1 MPLLRKNP
9 FQRAKPPRDLRPEE
23 EVFFCEATKEIF
35 RDYEEFFQ
43 RTILCNSLVWS
54 CAITGKA
61 NLTYEEAVESERKA
75 KKRLGTLPKPLKR
88 GLLWLAHRT
97 SRGRLAEV
105 VDDVYVFAS
114 ARYFKGEV
122 VEAVI
127 QEQWCDCKVVGI
139 IPPTEAE
146 IENDRI
152 EEEEERQK
160 DLAAGKTP
168 APKPRKSFSPP
179 EYLFKYE
186 LEEIEPDDPEVNQM
200 FVVEADD
207 VRREKGFYTR
217 EKNLLFL
224 KNVVHLGKTGNFQLK
239 REIVEKYHVEGIK
252 FSDIFNGPPPKFDES
267 KRLKGPGA
275 VHHSSKSKKEPKSDK
290 KPKKPTKMGKNQGTL
305 DSWVKGDKSQ
315 SAPNSTH
322 KVKKQ
327 SSAELEAEMKKI
339 REQNARFKEEMKLRA
354 EEARKRKIED
364 KAKEKERKKEEQK
377 LLKELMNEWK
387 KRRDDLECDD
397 LKELPRP
404 TAIHCKIPNPL
415 FGEFLTLL
423 EFIHCF
429 HGLLETHDSFP
440 NGVTFDILEQAL
452 TDKETLGGSLFDVL
466 SFLLGAVFDLQD
478 EEDNEVR
485 LDKITVNP
493 DQIDKNVLGK
503 DEDVANHIRLATAA
517 AKWPFKTQGGQ
528 KLRELHLDQ
537 YTITEILR
545 LHLQSGGA
553 FRSEKLIMWL
563 YQQRGGYRLSDDP
576 ALQLKMDDPQILE
589 ALTRRTVFELSCQD
603 KLKILTV
610 LMQQI
615 LTYATVR
622 DEIDEKLNEYHEAK
636 SELREH
642 KIAENKR
649 QRILEESEKQ
659 RKKEEKGKKKD
670 TDSKAQENALPNG
683 KEEHPPTENNIPLT
697 ERQRLALQTQKEKE
711 EKDRIRKE
719 EIKRSEA
726 WEREEEL
733 KGQVFELQF
742 NAGMNLLGRD
752 RAYRRYWMFGCVPGV
767 FVEHDDDTVGPCMGL
782 PTPYS
787 EMAGPMDEETA
798 IKRVQEIL
806 DAKDKTEEKSSS
818 DKENDQDEKTKTYS
832 KKQAAAPLKQKVLS
846 TNNGSVDV
854 TSSPS
859 STSTNPTTTPDVKPD
874 LKSLVQPHEM
884 LPWGACLA
892 SDESCPVHSSI
903 LPRTHW
909 AFFKT
914 TEEIDNLIDNLNDR
928 GIRESGL
935 KEKLVRERERIAK
948 SLKKFNMTTKFC
960 KGEGELESKKHI
972 PQVLSNGTK
981 EEKGTPKSATC
992 CVELTLRDQI
1002 LELEEKIFFG
1012 TLGTLKIRDRSAWQQ
1027 AISEGGFDKQC
1038 DTLKWG
1044 GMSSLL
1050 ETPADSRLQSGAMS
1064 KDSTR
1069 PGTPNGIH
1077 TSEDENRRDSGNS
1090 FADKELGRKVTGLAS
1105 AILQVGQMVDRKYIK
1120 PPLGEDEKE
1129 KKKRLKE
1136 EEKRNREREAA
1147 EDVTEELPLD
1157 SHKDHILTPFE
1168 EWESS
1173 LMASKSFA
1181 QLFIHMT
1188 TLENSIVWSKS
1199 LLNAKCRLCRRKN
1212 DPENMLLCDGCDRGH
1227 HMYCLKPKLK
1237 SIPEGD
1243 WFCHECKP
1251 KERIRTPK
1259 KKSRRVFIEDEEEN
1273 VEDSQEEDENEETA
1287 EAGEEEEEEA
1297 MATEHVDEEDGEL
1310 QDESNEDQ
1318 GDETMEV
1325 DEVDSETEDPEHD
1338 SAEGEDLEEDDED
1351 SRPRK
1356 RRGKASP
1363 VQVKPKKEKKNSKTP
1378 SISQLLGKRRSAAE
1392 ASEKIALATQAETNS
1407 GNSSG
1412 SEEIGARSSSTRSR
1426 RSANKRSMEATLLEQ
1441 QHLESLNSQQSAR
1454 SKRRRAVDD
1463 AVESMFNPT
1472 VLEDLLN
1479 AMMKHKDGWPFDRP
1493 ITKADAPDY
1502 HKIIKKPMDLGT
1514 IRSSIN
1520 RMKYTCN
1527 QEVVEDIRQV
1537 FENCWTYNRDDAEE
1551 YQCGV
1556 RLEKFFNKE
1565 AKKLGL
1571 LYESEDNDDDVP
1583 LKPAKKKSRRTY

>member
-1 MPLLRKNP
+1 MTSQTMPLLRKNP
-9 FQRAKPPRDLRPEE
+9 FQRVKPPRDLRPEE

-127 QEQWCDCKVVGI
+127 QEQWCDCKVVGV

-146 IENDRI
+146 IQADKI

-168 APKPRKSFSPP
+168 APKPRKAFSPP

-186 LEEIEPDDPEVNQM
+186 LEEIEPDDPEINQVGESLFLVLIGRGDTNGFCLFLEM
-200 FVVEADD
+200 FIVEADD

-224 KNVVHLGKTGNFQLK
+224 KNVVHLGKSGNFQLK
-239 REIVEKYHVEGIK
+239 REVVEKYHVDDIK

-275 VHHSSKSKKEPKSDK
+275 VHHSVKSKKEPKPDK
-290 KPKKPTKMGKNQGTL
+290 KTKKPVKMAKSQATL

-327 SSAELEAEMKKI
+327 NPAELAAEMKKI

-415 FGEFLTLL
+415 FGDFLTLL

-429 HGLLETHDSFP
+429 HGVLETHDSFP

-452 TDKETLGGSLFDVL
+452 TDNETLGGSLFDVL

-503 DEDVANHIRLATAA
+503 DEDVANHIKLATAA

-528 KLRELHLDQ
+528 KLRDLHLDQ

-553 FRSEKLIMWL
+553 FRSEKLVMWL

-589 ALTRRTVFELSCQD
+589 ALTKRTVFELSCQD

-649 QRILEESEKQ
+649 QKILEESEKQ
-659 RKKEEKGKKKD
+659 RKKEEKGKKKE
-670 TDSKAQENALPNG
+670 TDLKAQENVVPNG
-683 KEEHPPTENNIPLT
+683 KEEHPPVENNIPLT

-711 EKDRIRKE
+711 EKERIRKE

-726 WEREEEL
+726 WEKEEEL
-733 KGQVFELQF
+733 KGQVFDLQF
-742 NAGMNLLGRD
+742 KAGMNLLGRD

-767 FVEHDDDTVGPCMGL
+767 FVEHDDDTVGPCMSV

-787 EMAGPMDEETA
+787 EIAGPMDEETA
-798 IKRVQEIL
+798 IKKVQEIM
-806 DAKDKTEEKSSS
+806 DAKEKTEEKSSS
-818 DKENDQDEKTKTYS
+818 DKENDQDEKTKSYS
-832 KKQAAAPLKQKVLS
+832 KKQAATPLKQKVLS
-846 TNNGSVDV
+846 TNNGSLDV
-854 TSSPS
+854 TSSQS
-859 STSTNPTTTPDVKPD
+859 STSNNSTTITTAPDVKPD
-874 LKSLVQPHEM
+874 LKSLIQPHEM

-914 TEEIDNLIDNLNDR
+914 TEEVDNLIDNLNER

-960 KGEGELESKKHI
+960 KGDGETESKKHI
-972 PQVLSNGTK
+972 PQVLTNGTK
-981 EEKGTPKSATC
+981 EAEETPKSVTC

-1012 TLGTLKIRDRSAWQQ
+1012 TLGTLKIRDRTAWQQ

-1044 GMSSLL
+1044 GMSSS
-1050 ETPADSRLQSGAMS
+1050 ETPAESRLQSGAMS
-1064 KDSTR
+1064 KESTR

-1077 TSEDENRRDSGNS
+1077 PSEPENRRDSGNS
-1090 FADKELGRKVTGLAS
+1090 FADKELSRKVTGLAS

-1129 KKKRLKE
+1129 KKKRLRE
-1136 EEKRNREREAA
+1136 EEKRNRVRTDKLESA
-1147 EDVTEELPLD
+1147 E
-1157 SHKDHILTPFE
+1157 SRGHIL
-1168 EWESS
+1168 
-1173 LMASKSFA
+1173 
-1181 QLFIHMT
+1181 
-1188 TLENSIVWSKS
+1188 
-1199 LLNAKCRLCRRKN
+1199 
-1212 DPENMLLCDGCDRGH
+1212 
-1227 HMYCLKPKLK
+1227 
-1237 SIPEGD
+1237 
-1243 WFCHECKP
+1243 
-1251 KERIRTPK
+1251 
-1259 KKSRRVFIEDEEEN
+1259 
-1273 VEDSQEEDENEETA
+1273 
-1287 EAGEEEEEEA
+1287 
-1297 MATEHVDEEDGEL
+1297 
-1310 QDESNEDQ
+1310 
-1318 GDETMEV
+1318 
-1325 DEVDSETEDPEHD
+1325 
-1338 SAEGEDLEEDDED
+1338 
-1351 SRPRK
+1351 
-1356 RRGKASP
+1356 
-1363 VQVKPKKEKKNSKTP
+1363 
-1378 SISQLLGKRRSAAE
+1378 
-1392 ASEKIALATQAETNS
+1392 
-1407 GNSSG
+1407 
-1412 SEEIGARSSSTRSR
+1412 
-1426 RSANKRSMEATLLEQ
+1426 
-1441 QHLESLNSQQSAR
+1441 
-1454 SKRRRAVDD
+1454 
-1463 AVESMFNPT
+1463 
-1472 VLEDLLN
+1472 
-1479 AMMKHKDGWPFDRP
+1479 
-1493 ITKADAPDY
+1493 
-1502 HKIIKKPMDLGT
+1502 
-1514 IRSSIN
+1514 
-1520 RMKYTCN
+1520 
-1527 QEVVEDIRQV
+1527 
-1537 FENCWTYNRDDAEE
+1537 
-1551 YQCGV
+1551 
-1556 RLEKFFNKE
+1556 
-1565 AKKLGL
+1565 
-1571 LYESEDNDDDVP
+1571 
-1583 LKPAKKKSRRTY
+1583 